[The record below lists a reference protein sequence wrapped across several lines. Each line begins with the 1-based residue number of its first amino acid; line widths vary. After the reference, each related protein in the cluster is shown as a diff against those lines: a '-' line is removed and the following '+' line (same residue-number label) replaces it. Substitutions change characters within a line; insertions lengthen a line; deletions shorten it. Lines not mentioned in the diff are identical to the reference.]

1 MWPSDLKVTGRTPK
15 IHISVNRLWKF
26 FAQRLSLLLKVRAD
40 LLQIGAAFV
49 IINWGIIIT
58 NWGSYCK
65 LRQIFYKLEQILQI
79 DAQQMALFNWGWSC
93 QRKNLPLIISLNL
106 FVPETRIPKW
116 TMPTEQSSLRRW
128 SDTAHCLTSLR
139 RFLVKL
145 EIPCSAITV
154 RILIKN
160 VGVAPFLNK
169 ALIWYSN

>member
-15 IHISVNRLWKF
+15 THISVNRLWKF

-65 LRQIFYKLEQILQI
+65 SRQIFYKLEQILQI

-93 QRKNLPLIISLNL
+93 
-106 FVPETRIPKW
+106 
-116 TMPTEQSSLRRW
+116 
-128 SDTAHCLTSLR
+128 
-139 RFLVKL
+139 
-145 EIPCSAITV
+145 
-154 RILIKN
+154 
-160 VGVAPFLNK
+160 
-169 ALIWYSN
+169 